1 MDNILIAIF
10 ALIVGIFFGGLIIW
24 IAFSIRA
31 SKALNKANKFIEDA
45 KKEAERNKRDT
56 LLEIKQESFRIKQE
70 TEAEIKEKKAELLQ
84 SEDRLLARENNLD
97 KREEMLQNRDN
108 LLQDKENDLLAKQ
121 KILQDKEEKMDGL
134 LKEEIAKLETISK
147 YSKEKAREAIMQR
160 VEADM
165 ELEITNY
172 IKEAEAKARLEAH
185 ETAKQLI
192 VSSMERYADDVV
204 GLQTVSTIDL
214 PNDDMKG
221 RLIGREGRNI
231 RTIESVTGVDLIIDD
246 TPEAIAISSFD
257 PLRREIAKLTIE
269 SLIKDGRI
277 HPGRIE
283 EIYDKTVKDVNAR
296 IVQIGNQTI
305 NDLGIA
311 KMDPELVTLVG
322 KLNFRTSY
330 GQNTLKHSI
339 EVANLTGLM
348 AAELGENVTLAK
360 RAGLLHDIGKSIDFE
375 IEGSHVEI
383 GLDFAKKHHEPE
395 VVLDAI
401 ASHHGDT
408 EPKSTIAVLVAVA
421 DTLSAAR
428 PGARNDTL
436 ENYIKR
442 LEQLEEIGNSY
453 EGVEKTFAMQA
464 GRELRVIVKP
474 QEVDD
479 AKSYKMARDIKEQIE
494 NEMQYPGTIKITV
507 IRETRVQEEAK

>member
-1 MDNILIAIF
+1 MDNILFSILTLAIGILF
-10 ALIVGIFFGGLIIW
+10 GAVIVWII
-24 IAFSIRA
+24 FSIRA
-31 SKALNKANKFIEDA
+31 SRALSKANKFIEDA
-45 KKEAERNKRDT
+45 KKEAEKNKRDT

-84 SEDRLLARENNLD
+84 SEDRLLTRENNLD
-97 KREEMLQNRDN
+97 KREEILQNRDN
-108 LLQDKENDLLAKQ
+108 LLQEKENDLLAKQ
-121 KILQDKEEKMDGL
+121 KKLQDKEEKMDEL
-134 LKEEIAKLETISK
+134 LKEEVVKLEQISK
-147 YSKEKAREAIMQR
+147 YSKEKARQAIMER
-160 VEADM
+160 VESDM

-172 IKEAEAKARLEAH
+172 IKDAEARAKLEAH
-185 ETAKQLI
+185 DVAKQLI

-204 GLQTVSTIDL
+204 GLQTVSTIEL

-246 TPEAIAISSFD
+246 TPEAIVISSFD
-257 PLRREIAKLTIE
+257 PLRREIAKITIE

-283 EIYDKTVKDVNAR
+283 EIYDKTVKDVNTR
-296 IVQIGNQTI
+296 IIQIGNQTI

-330 GQNTLKHSI
+330 GQNALKHSI

-360 RAGLLHDIGKSIDFE
+360 RAGLLHDIGKAIDFE

-401 ASHHGDT
+401 ASHHGDV
-408 EPKSTIAVLVAVA
+408 EAKSTIAVLVAVA

-474 QEVDD
+474 TEVDD
-479 AKSYKMARDIKEQIE
+479 AKSYKIARDIKNKIEQ
-494 NEMQYPGTIKITV
+494 EMQYPGTIKITV